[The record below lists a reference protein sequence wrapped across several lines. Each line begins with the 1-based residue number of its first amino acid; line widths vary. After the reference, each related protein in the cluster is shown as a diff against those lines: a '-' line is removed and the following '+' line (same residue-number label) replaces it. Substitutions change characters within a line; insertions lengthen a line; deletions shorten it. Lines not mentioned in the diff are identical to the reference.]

1 MEKMDYAKE
10 VESFLVAKRNSGL
23 MIFHK
28 EWLLIEKWESM
39 GIPVNIVKD
48 GIDNAIEGLN
58 FSKKGKVLTVPTL
71 EYCEKYVLKYW
82 KNFKENKTGKSEVL
96 EEIKRPENYN
106 QDFLNFLQSLRRKIE
121 EEMESIE
128 KKNSS
133 IAEELKKMLFSGIEK
148 IEEKTK
154 SLKIKNIEKLVEEI
168 ESLDCMV
175 LNKTKQLI
183 DEKTFLSLREECEK
197 KLLPYRKKM
206 EEKDYNESLKAM
218 VDSRLRRK
226 FGFRTLL
233 DIDF

>member
-1 MEKMDYAKE
+1 MDYVKE
-10 VESFLVAKRNSGL
+10 VERFLVEKRNSGL

-39 GIPVNIVKD
+39 GIPVNIVKE

-58 FSKKGKVLTVPTL
+58 FSKKGKLLTVPTL
-71 EYCEKYVLKYW
+71 ECCEKYVLKYW
-82 KNFKENKTGKSEVL
+82 KDFKENKTGKQDL
-96 EEIKRPENYN
+96 FEERKEPENYN
-106 QDFLNFLQSLRRKIE
+106 QNFLNFLQSLRRKIE
-121 EEMESIE
+121 EEMKALE
-128 KKNSS
+128 KKNLS
-133 IAEELKKMLFSGIEK
+133 IAEELKEILFSGIEK

-154 SLKIKNIEKLVEEI
+154 GLKIKSIEKLIEEI
-168 ESLDCMV
+168 ESLDSMV

-183 DEKTFLSLREECEK
+183 DEKTLSSLREECEK

-206 EEKDYNESLKAM
+206 EDKDYNVSLKAI
-218 VDSRLRRK
+218 VDSRLRRE